1 MEGGRFGLPCLLPFS
16 GGACLVCF
24 SDRAPELGPG
34 IIKFILVV
42 VVFSIL
48 IGGCTCPLLAFCFL
62 SERGLSLWCT
72 SVVGDATALCK
83 RHSI

>member
-24 SDRAPELGPG
+24 SDRTPELGPG

-48 IGGCTCPLLAFCFL
+48 IGGCTCPLLAFFFYPK
-62 SERGLSLWCT
+62 GG
-72 SVVGDATALCK
+72 SVFGVLA
-83 RHSI
+83 